1 MEKIL
6 IGKYRVLKILF
17 TSIIII
23 CLFQS
28 CIHTNNEDI
37 KLKYSKTQ
45 QRLLDIMNGY
55 NSEYSLGKSQS
66 QKDSITTEYL
76 LKFVSFLQDSLRR
89 RIDSMLVTVD
99 TVTEDNL
106 LVTTKFHTGP
116 IQFTFGLRFLEHMD
130 STKEC
135 IYNFLT
141 GLKQGKEV
149 LINFNQLGE
158 IKLGS
163 PDDSSKSHPTLIISA
178 IPEPTQAQLIAE
190 KYKLRFKEDKIKK

>member
-1 MEKIL
+1 M
-6 IGKYRVLKILF
+6 
-17 TSIIII
+17 
-23 CLFQS
+23 
-28 CIHTNNEDI
+28 
-37 KLKYSKTQ
+37 
-45 QRLLDIMNGY
+45 
-55 NSEYSLGKSQS
+55 
-66 QKDSITTEYL
+66 
-76 LKFVSFLQDSLRR
+76 QDSLRR

-99 TVTEDNL
+99 TVTDDNL

-130 STKEC
+130 STKKC

-163 PDDSSKSHPTLIISA
+163 PDDSKSHPTLIISA
-178 IPEPTQAQLIAE
+178 IPEPTQAQLTAE
-190 KYKLRFKEDKIKK
+190 KYKLQFKEDKIKK